1 MSRPATSS
9 SRPRTRPRTVL
20 AMSGETRDAILL
32 PAALERLAQVADVQP
47 ALLVTDFGADDPAQ
61 RAALRDTEAL
71 FTGWGCPPLDAAAL
85 TAMPRLR
92 AVVHAAGSVKHHI
105 TQEVWDRGITVSTA
119 ATANA
124 LPVAEY
130 TVAAILFTNKH
141 VLGSARVYRET
152 RTRVNLLAEFPGIG
166 NYRRTVGLVGASR
179 IGRRVAELLRPFDL
193 RVLVHD
199 PYLDEKTA
207 QALGAELTPL
217 DALVAQSDVVSIH
230 APELPQTRHLFDA
243 GRLALMR
250 DGATLVNTARG
261 SLVDTDALVKE
272 LVSGRID
279 AVLDHTEPEVLPADS
294 PLYDLPNVL
303 LTPHIAGSQGGELHR
318 LADAAVDE
326 LERYAHGLPF
336 AHAVDPRTLHQQ
348 A

>member
-1 MSRPATSS
+1 MSRPAPTA
-9 SRPRTRPRTVL
+9 SRLRTRPRTVL
-20 AMSGETRDAILL
+20 AMSGETRDAILP
-32 PAALERLAQVADVQP
+32 PAALERLARIADVQP
-47 ALLVTDFGADDPAQ
+47 ALLVTDFGADDPVQ
-61 RAALRDTEAL
+61 RAALREAEAL
-71 FTGWGCPPLDAAAL
+71 FTGWGCPPLTADAL
-85 TAMPRLR
+85 STMPRLR
-92 AVVHAAGSVKHHI
+92 TVVHAAGSVKHHI
-105 TQEVWDRGITVSTA
+105 TQDVWDRGITVSTA

-130 TVAAILFTNKH
+130 TVAAILFANKH
-141 VLGSARVYRET
+141 ILESARVYRES
-152 RTRVNLLAEFPGIG
+152 RSRVNLLREFPSIG
-166 NYRRTVGLVGASR
+166 NYRRTVGIVGASR

-193 RVLVHD
+193 RLLVHD
-199 PYLDEKTA
+199 PYLDEESA
-207 QALGAELTPL
+207 RPLGVELTYL
-217 DALVAQSDVVSIH
+217 DALVAQSDVVTIH

-272 LVSGRID
+272 LVTGRLN

>member
-1 MSRPATSS
+1 MSRPAPTA
-9 SRPRTRPRTVL
+9 SRLRTRPRTVL

-32 PAALERLAQVADVQP
+32 PAALERLARIADVQP
-47 ALLVTDFGADDPAQ
+47 DLLITDFGADDPVR
-61 RAALRDTEAL
+61 RAALGEAEAL
-71 FTGWGCPPLDAAAL
+71 FTGWGCPPLTADAL
-85 TAMPRLR
+85 SAMPRLR
-92 AVVHAAGSVKHHI
+92 TVVHAAGSVKHHI
-105 TQEVWDRGITVSTA
+105 TQGVWDRGITVSTA

-130 TVAAILFTNKH
+130 TVAAILFANKH
-141 VLGSARVYRET
+141 ILESARVYRES
-152 RTRVNLLAEFPGIG
+152 RSRVNLLREFPAIG
-166 NYRRTVGLVGASR
+166 NYRRTVGIVGASR

-193 RVLVHD
+193 RLLVHD
-199 PYLDEKTA
+199 PYLDEKSA
-207 QALGAELTPL
+207 RALGAELTYL
-217 DALVAQSDVVSIH
+217 DALVAQSDVVTIH
-230 APELPQTRHLFDA
+230 APELPQTRNLFDA

-261 SLVDTDALVKE
+261 SLVDTEALVKE
-272 LVSGRID
+272 LVTGRLN
-279 AVLDHTEPEVLPADS
+279 AVLDHTEPEVLPAES